1 MKDALKQNLKASFQF
16 CIQLSF
22 HFISIYFNY
31 MGTLEV
37 LEPRGL
43 RNNNPLN
50 IRHGQSRWQ
59 GTHPEKKDK
68 EFVCYMTKAYGYRAA
83 WKILQTY
90 YETFTKTG
98 KPFNLYNIIHR
109 WAPPEDNNETA
120 RYLHTVLKYTHL
132 AGMQRLPEPRSD
144 EGFMAL
150 QPVLIAMTCVENGI
164 KPEEVPVSAILQGYQ
179 LAFTKVLL
187 NIKH

>member
-1 MKDALKQNLKASFQF
+1 MN
-16 CIQLSF
+16 
-22 HFISIYFNY
+22 N
-31 MGTLEV
+31 

-50 IRHGQSRWQ
+50 IRHGKSQWQ
-59 GTHPEKKDK
+59 GRSKEQNDR
-68 EFVCYMTKAYGYRAA
+68 EFVSFLTKGAGYRAG

-90 YETFTKTG
+90 YETFTKAG

-109 WAPPEDNNETA
+109 WAPPEDNNDTA

-132 AGMQRLPEPRSD
+132 AGMQQLPEPRSED
-144 EGFMAL
+144 GFMTL
-150 QPVLIAMTCVENGI
+150 QPVFIAMTCVENGI

-179 LAFTKVLL
+179 LAF
-187 NIKH
+187 KH